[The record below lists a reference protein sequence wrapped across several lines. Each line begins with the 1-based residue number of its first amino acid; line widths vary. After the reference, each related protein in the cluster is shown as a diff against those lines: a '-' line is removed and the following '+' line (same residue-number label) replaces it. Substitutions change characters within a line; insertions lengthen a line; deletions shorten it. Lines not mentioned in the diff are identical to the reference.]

1 MRCVLCTPTPHSSDC
16 PLHTLL
22 CGASAVSSS
31 SCVCVRW
38 MERGNHRGRG
48 RGGGRGNVHTQGRW
62 PPGALPSALV
72 ECLHGKGR
80 GVGVP
85 PGPNAGQL
93 PVTKVDLMGLLLGVK
108 VVTVPSAAYAPTP
121 SCTVPHTHQA
131 PTYLLCPLPPT
142 PSRPYPAQHCL
153 HVFVCHPTPRLERAR
168 KRARACERERER
180 AR

>member
-1 MRCVLCTPTPHSSDC
+1 MYSVL
-16 PLHTLL
+16 
-22 CGASAVSSS
+22 GASDASLHRESTDTGTAAV
-31 SCVCVRW
+31 
-38 MERGNHRGRG
+38 GRG
-48 RGGGRGNVHTQGRW
+48 FIMRMVHPYSTLQ
-62 PPGALPSALV
+62 
-72 ECLHGKGR
+72 LHGKGR

-108 VVTVPSAAYAPTP
+108 VVTVPSAASAPTP
-121 SCTVPHTHQA
+121 SCTGPHTHQA

-142 PSRPYPAQHCL
+142 PSRPYLAQHCL

-180 AR
+180 VR